1 MQKRFSA
8 LGLLMA
14 LSLTAC
20 GGGGTTPSALPA
32 GSSRVARPTTAR
44 QIALPK
50 ARSVRKA
57 SALAS
62 GNAVADGG
70 FESGGF
76 SVWQQCGNVNAAIV
90 KSPVHSG
97 NYSEFSG
104 STSSPEV
111 NGYAGVCQ
119 QVTIPSNGVLTIWV
133 DEGTN
138 DTLAYADQE
147 ADLLDSYGN
156 VVDTIFSEA
165 ANTHGWVERSYNLS
179 QYAGQS
185 YWLFFGVYGNGWN
198 SGYIYQYLDDVSLT
212 AGGVTPSPSPSPVPT
227 ATPTAGP
234 TATPSPVPT
243 ATPSPV
249 PTVTPTP
256 VPTATPSPVPTATP
270 SPVPTAT
277 PSPVPTATPSPVPTA
292 TPVPSA
298 YACDDAQFL
307 NYQAEFGAG
316 TISGDQLVDICGQVT
331 QVLPSKVT
339 ASGNHGYFYV
349 QIPNGGTIEI
359 VSNLDAMA
367 QAPSNN
373 PPSWPWV
380 ATGNYVYV
388 QGRYYYDNSSS
399 QGIDWTED
407 DTGSWP
413 YIGYVAVCNSSANNC
428 VKYW

>member
-1 MQKRFSA
+1 MLQKRFSA

-14 LSLTAC
+14 LSLAAC
-20 GGGGTTPSALPA
+20 GGGGSSPSSLPAASSRAARPTAARRIALPA
-32 GSSRVARPTTAR
+32 A
-44 QIALPK
+44 K
-50 ARSVRKA
+50 SVRKA
-57 SALAS
+57 SATGAT
-62 GNAVADGG
+62 NAVADGG

-76 SVWQQCGNVNAAIV
+76 SVWQQCGSVNAAIV
-90 KSPVHSG
+90 TSPVHSG
-97 NYSEFSG
+97 SYSELSG
-104 STSSPEV
+104 ATSTPEV

-119 QVTIPSNGVLTIWV
+119 QVTIPSNGVLTLWV
-133 DEGTN
+133 NEGTN

-147 ADLLDSYGN
+147 GDLLDSSGN

-165 ANTHGWVERSYNLS
+165 ATTNGWVERSYNLS

-185 YWLFFGVYGNGWN
+185 YWLFFGVYGNGWT

-212 AGGVTPSPSPSPVPT
+212 AGGVSPSPTPSPVPT
-227 ATPTAGP
+227 ATPTAQP
-234 TATPSPVPT
+234 TATPTAQPT
-243 ATPSPV
+243 ATP
-249 PTVTPTP
+249 TAQ
-256 VPTATPSPVPTATP
+256 PTATPTAQPTATP
-270 SPVPTAT
+270 TAQPTAT
-277 PSPVPTATPSPVPTA
+277 PTAQPTATPTAQPTA

-307 NYQAEFGAG
+307 SDQAAFGAG

-388 QGRYYYDNSSS
+388 QGRYYYDNASS

-413 YIGYVAVCNSSANNC
+413 YIGYVAVCDSSANNC

>member
-8 LGLLMA
+8 IGMLLA
-14 LSLTAC
+14 LTLTAC
-20 GGGGTTPSALPA
+20 GGGGTASSSLPA
-32 GSSRVARPTTAR
+32 TSQRAARPTSAR
-44 QIALPK
+44 RIALPK
-50 ARSVRKA
+50 AA
-57 SALAS
+57 SAARKILSTAS

-76 SVWQQCGNVNAAIV
+76 SVWQQCGAVNAAIV
-90 KSPVHSG
+90 TSPVHSG
-97 NYSEFSG
+97 TYSELSG
-104 STSSPEV
+104 STSTPEV

-119 QVTIPSNGVLTIWV
+119 QVTIPSNGVLTFWV
-133 DEGTN
+133 NEGTN
-138 DTLAYADQE
+138 DSLAYADQE
-147 ADLLDSYGN
+147 ADLLDSSGN

-165 ANTHGWVERSYNLS
+165 ASTNGWVERTYNLS

-185 YWLFFGVYGNGWN
+185 YWLFFGVYGNGWT

-212 AGGVTPSPSPSPVPT
+212 SGGVSPSPSPSPVPT

-234 TATPSPVPT
+234 TPAPTAAPT
-243 ATPSPV
+243 ATP
-249 PTVTPTP
+249 TAA
-256 VPTATPSPVPTATP
+256 PTATPTAAPTATP
-270 SPVPTAT
+270 TAAPTAT
-277 PSPVPTATPSPVPTA
+277 PTAAPTATPA
-292 TPVPSA
+292 PSA

-413 YIGYVAVCNSSANNC
+413 YIGYVAVCDSSANNC

>member
-20 GGGGTTPSALPA
+20 GGGGATPSSLPA
-32 GSSRVARPTTAR
+32 GSSRAVRPTTAR
-44 QIALPK
+44 HIALPK
-50 ARSVRKA
+50 AKVLRKA
-57 SALAS
+57 SS
-62 GNAVADGG
+62 TSTGNAVADGG

-90 KSPVHSG
+90 TSPVHSG
-97 NYSEFSG
+97 SYSELSG

-119 QVTIPSNGVLTIWV
+119 QVTIPSNGVLTLWV
-133 DEGTN
+133 NESTN
-138 DTLAYADQE
+138 DSLAYADQE

-165 ANTHGWVERSYNLS
+165 ASTHGWVERSYNLS

-198 SGYIYQYLDDVSLT
+198 SGYIDQYVDDVSLT

-227 ATPTAGP
+227 TSPTPVP
-234 TATPSPVPT
+234 TTSPTPVPT
-243 ATPSPV
+243 ATPTPV
-249 PTVTPTP
+249 PTATPTPVPTATPTPVPTATPTP
-256 VPTATPSPVPTATP
+256 VPTATPS
-270 SPVPTAT
+270 
-277 PSPVPTATPSPVPTA
+277 
-292 TPVPSA
+292 PSA

-367 QAPSNN
+367 QAPTND

-388 QGRYYYDNSSS
+388 QGRYYYDNASS

-413 YIGYVAVCNSSANNC
+413 YTGYVAVCDSSANNC
-428 VKYW
+428 MKYW

>member
-14 LSLTAC
+14 LSLAAC
-20 GGGGTTPSALPA
+20 GGGGTTPSSLPA
-32 GSSRVARPTTAR
+32 ASSRVARPTTAR
-44 QIALPK
+44 HIALPK
-50 ARSVRKA
+50 AKALRKA
-57 SALAS
+57 LSTS
-62 GNAVADGG
+62 TGNAVADGG

-90 KSPVHSG
+90 TSPVHSG
-97 NYSEFSG
+97 SYSELSG

-119 QVTIPSNGVLTIWV
+119 QVTIPSNGVLTLWV
-133 DEGTN
+133 NEGTN
-138 DTLAYADQE
+138 DSLAYADQE
-147 ADLLDSYGN
+147 ADLLDSSGN

-165 ANTHGWVERSYNLS
+165 ATTQGWVERSYNLS

-198 SGYIYQYLDDVSLT
+198 SGYIYQYVDDVSLT

-227 ATPTAGP
+227 ST
-234 TATPSPVPT
+234 PVPT
-243 ATPSPV
+243 ATPTPV
-249 PTVTPTP
+249 PTAAPTPVPTATPTP
-256 VPTATPSPVPTATP
+256 VPTATPTPVPTATPTPVPTAAPTPVPTAAPTPVPTATP
-270 SPVPTAT
+270 S
-277 PSPVPTATPSPVPTA
+277 
-292 TPVPSA
+292 PSA

-367 QAPSNN
+367 QAPTND

-413 YIGYVAVCNSSANNC
+413 YTGYVAVCDSSANNC

>member
-1 MQKRFSA
+1 MLQKRFSA

-14 LSLTAC
+14 LSLAAC
-20 GGGGTTPSALPA
+20 GGGGSAPSSLPA
-32 GSSRVARPTTAR
+32 ASSRAVRPTTAR
-44 QIALPK
+44 RIALPTAK
-50 ARSVRKA
+50 AVRKA
-57 SALAS
+57 SATGAT
-62 GNAVADGG
+62 NAVADGG

-76 SVWQQCGNVNAAIV
+76 SFWQQCGNVNAAIV
-90 KSPVHSG
+90 TSPVHSG
-97 NYSEFSG
+97 SYSELSG
-104 STSSPEV
+104 ATSSPEV

-119 QVTIPSNGVLTIWV
+119 QVTIPSNGVLTFWV
-133 DEGTN
+133 NEGTN
-138 DTLAYADQE
+138 DTVAYADQE
-147 ADLLDSYGN
+147 ADLLDSSGN

-165 ANTHGWVERSYNLS
+165 ATTKGWVERSYNLS

-185 YWLFFGVYGNGWN
+185 YWLFFGVYGNGWT

-212 AGGVTPSPSPSPVPT
+212 AGGVSPSP
-227 ATPTAGP
+227 
-234 TATPSPVPT
+234 
-243 ATPSPV
+243 
-249 PTVTPTP
+249 
-256 VPTATPSPVPTATP
+256 TPSPVPTATP

-277 PSPVPTATPSPVPTA
+277 PTAQPTATPTAQPTA

-307 NYQAEFGAG
+307 SDQAAFGAG

-380 ATGNYVYV
+380 STGNYVYV

-413 YIGYVAVCNSSANNC
+413 YIGYVAVCDSSANNC

>member
-1 MQKRFSA
+1 MLQKRFSA

-14 LSLTAC
+14 LSLAAC
-20 GGGGTTPSALPA
+20 GGGGSAPSSLPA
-32 GSSRVARPTTAR
+32 ASSRAVRPTTAR
-44 QIALPK
+44 RIALPTAK
-50 ARSVRKA
+50 AVRKA
-57 SALAS
+57 SATGAT
-62 GNAVADGG
+62 NAVADGG

-76 SVWQQCGNVNAAIV
+76 SFWQQCGNVNAAIV
-90 KSPVHSG
+90 TSPVHSG
-97 NYSEFSG
+97 SYSELSG
-104 STSSPEV
+104 ATSSPEV

-119 QVTIPSNGVLTIWV
+119 QVTIPSNGVLTFWV
-133 DEGTN
+133 NEGTN
-138 DTLAYADQE
+138 DTVAYADQE
-147 ADLLDSYGN
+147 ADLLDSSGN

-165 ANTHGWVERSYNLS
+165 ATTKGWVERSYNLS

-185 YWLFFGVYGNGWN
+185 YWLFFGVYGNGWT

-212 AGGVTPSPSPSPVPT
+212 AGGVSPSPTPSPVPT
-227 ATPTAGP
+227 ATPTAQ
-234 TATPSPVPT
+234 
-243 ATPSPV
+243 
-249 PTVTPTP
+249 
-256 VPTATPSPVPTATP
+256 
-270 SPVPTAT
+270 
-277 PSPVPTATPSPVPTA
+277 PTA

-307 NYQAEFGAG
+307 SDQAAFGAG

-380 ATGNYVYV
+380 STGNYVYV

-413 YIGYVAVCNSSANNC
+413 YIGYVAVCDSSANNC

>member
-1 MQKRFSA
+1 MSA
-8 LGLLMA
+8 VG
-14 LSLTAC
+14 
-20 GGGGTTPSALPA
+20 
-32 GSSRVARPTTAR
+32 
-44 QIALPK
+44 
-50 ARSVRKA
+50 
-57 SALAS
+57 S

-76 SVWQQCGNVNAAIV
+76 SVWQQCGSVNASIV
-90 KSPVHSG
+90 TSPVHSG
-97 NYSEFSG
+97 SYSEFSG

-133 DEGTN
+133 NEGTN
-138 DTLAYADQE
+138 DSLAYADQE
-147 ADLLDSYGN
+147 ADLLDSSGN

-212 AGGVTPSPSPSPVPT
+212 AGGVTPSPS
-227 ATPTAGP
+227 
-234 TATPSPVPT
+234 
-243 ATPSPV
+243 
-249 PTVTPTP
+249 
-256 VPTATPSPVPTATP
+256 
-270 SPVPTAT
+270 

-413 YIGYVAVCNSSANNC
+413 YIGYVAVCNSSANTC

>member
-1 MQKRFSA
+1 MLQKRFSA
-8 LGLLMA
+8 IGLLMA
-14 LSLTAC
+14 LSLAAC
-20 GGGGTTPSALPA
+20 GGGGPASSSLPAASSRAVRPTASRRIALPA
-32 GSSRVARPTTAR
+32 A
-44 QIALPK
+44 K
-50 ARSVRKA
+50 AVRKTSSTGA
-57 SALAS
+57 T
-62 GNAVADGG
+62 NAVADGG

-76 SVWQQCGNVNAAIV
+76 SVWQQCGSVNAAIV
-90 KSPVHSG
+90 TSPVHSG
-97 NYSEFSG
+97 SYSELSG

-119 QVTIPSNGVLTIWV
+119 QVTIPSNGVLTFWV
-133 DEGTN
+133 NEGTN
-138 DTLAYADQE
+138 DSLTYADQE
-147 ADLLDSYGN
+147 ADLLDSSGN

-165 ANTHGWVERSYNLS
+165 ASTNGWVERTYNLS

-185 YWLFFGVYGNGWN
+185 YWLFFGVYGNGWGG
-198 SGYIYQYLDDVSLT
+198 GYIYQYLDDVSLT
-212 AGGVTPSPSPSPVPT
+212 AGGVSPSPSPSPQPT

-234 TATPSPVPT
+234 TPQPT
-243 ATPSPV
+243 ATPTAQ
-249 PTVTPTP
+249 PTSTPTAQ
-256 VPTATPSPVPTATP
+256 PTATPTAQPTATP
-270 SPVPTAT
+270 TAQ
-277 PSPVPTATPSPVPTA
+277 PTA

-316 TISGDQLVDICGQVT
+316 TISGDQLVEICGQVT

-367 QAPSNN
+367 QAPTND

-413 YIGYVAVCNSSANNC
+413 YTGYVAVCDSTGNGC

>member
-14 LSLTAC
+14 LSLAAC
-20 GGGGTTPSALPA
+20 GGGGTTPSSLPA

-50 ARSVRKA
+50 ASTVRKM
-57 SALAS
+57 SAVGS

-76 SVWQQCGNVNAAIV
+76 SVWQQCGSVNASIV
-90 KSPVHSG
+90 TSPVHSG
-97 NYSEFSG
+97 SYSEFSG

-227 ATPTAGP
+227 ATP
-234 TATPSPVPT
+234 
-243 ATPSPV
+243 
-249 PTVTPTP
+249 
-256 VPTATPSPVPTATP
+256 
-270 SPVPTAT
+270 
-277 PSPVPTATPSPVPTA
+277 SPVPTA

-307 NYQAEFGAG
+307 NDQAEFGAG

-413 YIGYVAVCNSSANNC
+413 YIGYVAVCNSSANTC

>member
-1 MQKRFSA
+1 MLQKRFSA

-14 LSLTAC
+14 LSLAAC
-20 GGGGTTPSALPA
+20 GGGGSAPSSLPA
-32 GSSRVARPTTAR
+32 ASSRAVRPTTAR
-44 QIALPK
+44 RIALPTAK
-50 ARSVRKA
+50 AVRKA
-57 SALAS
+57 SATGAT
-62 GNAVADGG
+62 NAVADGG

-76 SVWQQCGNVNAAIV
+76 SFWQQCGNVNAAIV
-90 KSPVHSG
+90 TSPVHSG
-97 NYSEFSG
+97 SYSELSG
-104 STSSPEV
+104 ATSSPEV

-119 QVTIPSNGVLTIWV
+119 QVTIPSNGVLTFWV
-133 DEGTN
+133 NEGTN
-138 DTLAYADQE
+138 DTVAYADQE
-147 ADLLDSYGN
+147 ADLLDSSGN

-165 ANTHGWVERSYNLS
+165 ATTKGWVERSYNLS

-185 YWLFFGVYGNGWN
+185 YWLFFGVYGNGWT

-212 AGGVTPSPSPSPVPT
+212 AGGVSPSPTPSPVPT
-227 ATPTAGP
+227 ATPTAQP
-234 TATPSPVPT
+234 TATPTAQPT
-243 ATPSPV
+243 ATP
-249 PTVTPTP
+249 TAQ
-256 VPTATPSPVPTATP
+256 PTATPTAQPTATP
-270 SPVPTAT
+270 TAQPTAT
-277 PSPVPTATPSPVPTA
+277 PTAQPTATPTAQPTA

-307 NYQAEFGAG
+307 SDQAAFGAG

-380 ATGNYVYV
+380 STGNYVYV

-413 YIGYVAVCNSSANNC
+413 YIGYVAVCDSSANNC

>member
-1 MQKRFSA
+1 MLQKRFSA
-8 LGLLMA
+8 IGLLMA
-14 LSLTAC
+14 LSLAAC
-20 GGGGTTPSALPA
+20 GGGGSNSSSLPSGSSRTVRPTASRRIALPA
-32 GSSRVARPTTAR
+32 AKAVR
-44 QIALPK
+44 K
-50 ARSVRKA
+50 ARSTG
-57 SALAS
+57 ST
-62 GNAVADGG
+62 NAVADGG

-76 SVWQQCGNVNAAIV
+76 SVWQQCGSVNATIV
-90 KSPVHSG
+90 TSPVHSG
-97 NYSEFSG
+97 SYSELSG

-119 QVTIPSNGVLTIWV
+119 QVTIPSNGVLTFWV
-133 DEGTN
+133 NEGTN
-138 DTLAYADQE
+138 DSLTYADQE
-147 ADLLDSYGN
+147 ADLLDSSGN
-156 VVDTIFSEA
+156 VVDSIFNEA
-165 ANTHGWVERSYNLS
+165 ASTNGWVERSYNLS

-212 AGGVTPSPSPSPVPT
+212 AGGVSPSPSPSPQPTSTPTAGPTPQPT
-227 ATPTAGP
+227 ATPTAQP
-234 TATPSPVPT
+234 TATPTAQPT
-243 ATPSPV
+243 ATP
-249 PTVTPTP
+249 TAQ
-256 VPTATPSPVPTATP
+256 PTATPTAQPTATP
-270 SPVPTAT
+270 TAQ
-277 PSPVPTATPSPVPTA
+277 PTA

-307 NYQAEFGAG
+307 SDQAAFGAG

-367 QAPSNN
+367 QAPTND

-388 QGRYYYDNSSS
+388 QGRYYYDNASS

-413 YIGYVAVCNSSANNC
+413 YTGYVAVCDSSAANC

>member
-1 MQKRFSA
+1 MLQKRFSA
-8 LGLLMA
+8 IGLLMA
-14 LSLTAC
+14 LSLAAC
-20 GGGGTTPSALPA
+20 GGGGSTTSSLPST
-32 GSSRVARPTTAR
+32 SSPRVARPTSAR
-44 QIALPK
+44 RIALPK
-50 ARSVRKA
+50 AKAARKILSA
-57 SALAS
+57 SS

-90 KSPVHSG
+90 TSPVHSG
-97 NYSEFSG
+97 SYSEFSG
-104 STSSPEV
+104 SAASPEV

-119 QVTIPSNGVLTIWV
+119 QVTIPSNGVLTFWV

-147 ADLLDSYGN
+147 ADLLDSSGN

-165 ANTHGWVERSYNLS
+165 ASTNGWVERSYNLS

-198 SGYIYQYLDDVSLT
+198 NGYIYQYLDDVSLS
-212 AGGVTPSPSPSPVPT
+212 AGGVTPSPSPSPVPSATPTAQPT
-227 ATPTAGP
+227 ATPTAQ
-234 TATPSPVPT
+234 
-243 ATPSPV
+243 
-249 PTVTPTP
+249 
-256 VPTATPSPVPTATP
+256 
-270 SPVPTAT
+270 
-277 PSPVPTATPSPVPTA
+277 PTA

-307 NYQAEFGAG
+307 SYQAEFGAG

-367 QAPSNN
+367 QAPTND

-413 YIGYVAVCNSSANNC
+413 YTGYVAVCDSTGNGC

>member
-14 LSLTAC
+14 LSLAAC

-44 QIALPK
+44 HLALPK
-50 ARSVRKA
+50 VKTVRKA
-57 SALAS
+57 SSTGS

-76 SVWQQCGNVNAAIV
+76 SVWQQCGNVNASIV
-90 KSPVHSG
+90 TSPVHSG
-97 NYSEFSG
+97 SYSEFSG

-133 DEGTN
+133 NEGTN
-138 DTLAYADQE
+138 DSLAYADQE
-147 ADLLDSYGN
+147 ADLLDSSGN

-198 SGYIYQYLDDVSLT
+198 SGYIYQYVDDVSLT

-234 TATPSPVPT
+234 TPTPTAAPTATPTAAPTATPTPVPT
-243 ATPSPV
+243 AAPTPV
-249 PTVTPTP
+249 PTAAPTP
-256 VPTATPSPVPTATP
+256 VPTATPS
-270 SPVPTAT
+270 
-277 PSPVPTATPSPVPTA
+277 
-292 TPVPSA
+292 PSA

-307 NYQAEFGAG
+307 NDQAEFGAG

-413 YIGYVAVCNSSANNC
+413 YIGYVAVCDSSANNC